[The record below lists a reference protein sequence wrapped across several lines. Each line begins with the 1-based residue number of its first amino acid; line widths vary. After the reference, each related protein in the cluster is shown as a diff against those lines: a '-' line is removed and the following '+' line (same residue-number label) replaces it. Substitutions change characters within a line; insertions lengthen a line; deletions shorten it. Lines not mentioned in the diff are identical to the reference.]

1 MELYEP
7 IRYGLRSAQSK
18 MFNKNVLLSLIKQWL
33 MVHTVFMLTHQTI
46 TMVILWQSN
55 LMSLHERATIC
66 L

>member
-46 TMVILWQSN
+46 TMVIL
-55 LMSLHERATIC
+55 
-66 L
+66 